1 MKTCTSG
8 SRRTSSMVTAIYLT
22 SKPERDSSGSASA
35 TSTRLTRAAAAHVP
49 GPPAQPQALALPASA
64 RPVVHAVHRPAH
76 ADRDRLHHGDLLL
89 AGSSDRER
97 DLWRPGR
104 GLAAATCPAAPAL
117 ARGLV
122 AHQRHEAAARVA
134 PLAELVA
141 DALDHRQHLV
151 AMRVPERDH
160 KATAVHQ
167 LAQQRRRPRRRRG
180 HEDGVE

>member
-35 TSTRLTRAAAAHVP
+35 TSTRLTRAAAHVP

-89 AGSSDRER
+89 AGSSDRGR
-97 DLWRPGR
+97 DLWRPR
-104 GLAAATCPAAPAL
+104 SELPA
-117 ARGLV
+117 
-122 AHQRHEAAARVA
+122 
-134 PLAELVA
+134 
-141 DALDHRQHLV
+141 
-151 AMRVPERDH
+151 
-160 KATAVHQ
+160 
-167 LAQQRRRPRRRRG
+167 RRRS
-180 HEDGVE
+180 